1 MTSDSD
7 DPRVQLARST
17 VGEVT
22 TVADPALP
30 PHLLRLADTAGTTYV
45 AKQHWRSARYGQE
58 VRAYTTWAHH
68 LHGHAPELVARHDS
82 TRTLLLTAVHGQGGQ
97 TLPPGSPQEE
107 QAHHDAGL
115 VLRSLHRGTARRSAG
130 ALGVELAARLR
141 SWIGKAEQ
149 TGLLSGTEHR
159 LLSGIVEEL
168 ADASMDSAVC
178 HLDYQPQN
186 WIIGDGFRV
195 IDMEHMRR
203 DARVRD
209 FARLEFRRW
218 QAAPNLRDAFFNG
231 YGARPSAIE
240 QRLLERF
247 GAIEAATA
255 LVRGHE
261 QNDPVLTAHG
271 RTVLSRLLS

>member
-1 MTSDSD
+1 MSADSD

-22 TVADPALP
+22 VVTDPALP
-30 PHLLRLADTAGTTYV
+30 PHLLRLADSAENTYF
-45 AKQHWRSARYGQE
+45 AKQHERSARYAQE
-58 VRAYTTWAHH
+58 VRAYTTWVRH
-68 LHGHAPELVARHDS
+68 LHGHAPTLVARQDA

-97 TLPPGSPQEE
+97 SLPPGSAEEE
-107 QAHHDAGL
+107 QAHHDAGR
-115 VLRSLHRGTARRSAG
+115 VLQALHRGTAGRSAG
-130 ALGVELAARLR
+130 ALSIELATRLR
-141 SWIGKAEQ
+141 SWIAKAERAD
-149 TGLLSGTEHR
+149 LLSGAEHR
-159 LLSGIVEEL
+159 LLGRIAAEL
-168 ADASMDSAVC
+168 ASTPMDSAVC

-186 WIIGDGFRV
+186 WISGDEFRV

-218 QAAPNLRDAFFNG
+218 QAAPHLRDAFFEG
-231 YGARPSAIE
+231 YRSRPSATE

-261 QNDPVLTAHG
+261 QDDPTLTAHG
-271 RTVLSRLLS
+271 RTVLSRLS

>member
-1 MTSDSD
+1 MSADSD

-22 TVADPALP
+22 VVTDAALP
-30 PHLLRLADTAGTTYV
+30 ARLLRLADSAENTYF
-45 AKQHWRSARYGQE
+45 AKQHERSTRYAQE
-58 VRAYTTWAHH
+58 VRAYTTWVRH
-68 LHGHAPELVARHDS
+68 LHGHAPALVARQDA
-82 TRTLLLTAVHGQGGQ
+82 TRTLLLTAVHGQGGRS
-97 TLPPGSPQEE
+97 LPPGSPEEE

-115 VLRSLHRGTARRSAG
+115 VLRSLHRGTAGRSAD
-130 ALGVELAARLR
+130 ALSIELATRLR
-141 SWIGKAEQ
+141 TWIAKAERA
-149 TGLLSGTEHR
+149 GLLSRAEHR
-159 LLSGIVEEL
+159 LLNRIADEL
-168 ADASMDSAVC
+168 ADTPMDSAVC

-186 WIIGDGFRV
+186 WVTGDEFRV

-218 QAAPNLRDAFFNG
+218 QAAPHLRDAFFEG
-231 YGARPSAIE
+231 YGSRPSATE

-261 QNDPVLTAHG
+261 QDDSPLIAHG
-271 RTVLSRLLS
+271 RTVLSRLS

>member
-1 MTSDSD
+1 MSTESD

-22 TVADPALP
+22 AIADPALP
-30 PHLLRLADTAGTTYV
+30 LQVLRLADSLGNVYF
-45 AKQHWRSARYGQE
+45 AKQHERSRRYAQE
-58 VRAYTTWAHH
+58 VRAYTTWVRH
-68 LHGHAPELVARHDS
+68 LHGHAPTLVGRQDA

-97 TLPPGSPQEE
+97 SLPPGSPEEE
-107 QAHHDAGL
+107 QAHHDAGH
-115 VLRSLHRGTARRSAG
+115 VLRSLHRGTAGRSAG
-130 ALGVELAARLR
+130 ALSIELATRLR
-141 SWIGKAEQ
+141 SWIAKAERA
-149 TGLLSGTEHR
+149 GLLSRVEHR
-159 LLSGIVEEL
+159 LLNRISDEL
-168 ADASMDSAVC
+168 AGTPMDSAVC

-186 WIIGDGFRV
+186 WITGDEFRV

-218 QAAPNLRDAFFNG
+218 QAAPHLRDAFFEG
-231 YGARPSAIE
+231 YGSRPSATE

-247 GAIEAATA
+247 GAIEAATS

-261 QNDPVLTAHG
+261 QDDSTLTAHG
-271 RTVLSRLLS
+271 RTVLSRLS